1 MKNLISYAIG
11 ILLLLMATGSFT
23 GDNHSITTGLLFLLA
38 GGLCFPQIV
47 RLFNFNLLT
56 KYNTLFAIVLT
67 VIALIF
73 QNSQID
79 KKSEGQK
86 KETVNVNEKVIEE
99 EIKVEFPNFK
109 YEIIGTLQGFS
120 GNEFVKTDIVFI
132 KVNTCGEDELKYL
145 QKIIQNNEK
154 FPTQIKVGKVE
165 KNVSYEYKI
174 YSVDNINE
182 KVDLKNVKSIYNN
195 SSDIVKLND
204 YLRKNTKGF
213 CAMLYK
219 MWDLKNYPTY
229 EENFEMF
236 MRP

>member
-1 MKNLISYAIG
+1 MLNEKNKLKDYLKNPQGEVLKSICSPHFSSLG
-11 ILLLLMATGSFT
+11 QHTNFLSFSL
-23 GDNHSITTGLLFLLA
+23 NHPEYPDFTIEETHRLFLD
-38 GGLCFPQIV
+38 ISS
-47 RLFNFNLLT
+47 LLG
-56 KYNTLFAIVLT
+56 K
-67 VIALIF
+67 
-73 QNSQID
+73 
-79 KKSEGQK
+79 
-86 KETVNVNEKVIEE
+86 
-99 EIKVEFPNFK
+99 
-109 YEIIGTLQGFS
+109 
-120 GNEFVKTDIVFI
+120 
-132 KVNTCGEDELKYL
+132 
-145 QKIIQNNEK
+145 KIIQNNEK